1 MQFWSQR
8 KFDNQLV
15 HKGDRPYNFNICNTA
30 FKHKSDLGH
39 HVKGVHEKIKPFKCD
54 VCTM

>member
-30 FKHKSDLGH
+30 FKHKRDLGH